1 MKPYFYQFEEELLSI
16 EDRQSLL
23 TVARNSF
30 SNFIL
35 YTQYDNVNF
44 LKFSDMLDFD
54 KTVTSNVKKLIHSCS
69 LKIQLMIIYH
79 VPHKELGRH
88 QDSPKNK
95 RNTVLSIPLFPLD
108 IYPHTL
114 FWETFSSATPIAVA
128 KFNKTNPCLLNT
140 QKLHSIEKSDRDR
153 FNFQLCFDEK
163 FEHVLELIQ
172 DNKLFI

>member
-1 MKPYFYQFEEELLSI
+1 MEPYFYQFEEELLSI

-35 YTQYDNVNF
+35 SNQYDNVNL

-54 KTVTSNVKKLIHSCS
+54 KTVTNNVKKLINSCN
-69 LKIQLMIIYH
+69 LKIRLMLIYH
-79 VPHKELGRH
+79 ETHKEIGKH
-88 QDSPKNK
+88 QDNPKNK

-108 IYPHTL
+108 HYPRTL
-114 FWETFSSATPIAVA
+114 FWETFSSTTPIAIA
-128 KFNKTNPCLLNT
+128 EFDKTNPCLLNT
-140 QKLHSIEKSDRDR
+140 QKLHTVEKSDRER
-153 FNFQLCFDEK
+153 FNFQLCFDET
-163 FEHVLELIQ
+163 FEQVLKLIQ